1 MENIGQCQRPRRRV
15 DATHF
20 YAYVRNFLI
29 PTRTWRLLK
38 KGGKHFLAVGKSQ
51 GILIEG
57 EALGTV
63 DLLTKLARF
72 A

>member
-1 MENIGQCQRPRRRV
+1 MSASASESRR
-15 DATHF
+15 DALLC
-20 YAYVRNFLI
+20 VRTQFFN
-29 PTRTWRLLK
+29 TDKNVEAVKER
-38 KGGKHFLAVGKSQ
+38 GKHFLAVGKSQ

>member
-1 MENIGQCQRPRRRV
+1 VEAVKER
-15 DATHF
+15 
-20 YAYVRNFLI
+20 
-29 PTRTWRLLK
+29 
-38 KGGKHFLAVGKSQ
+38 GKHFLAVGKSQ

-57 EALGTV
+57 KALGTV

>member
-1 MENIGQCQRPRRRV
+1 VEAVKER
-15 DATHF
+15 
-20 YAYVRNFLI
+20 
-29 PTRTWRLLK
+29 
-38 KGGKHFLAVGKSQ
+38 GKHFLAVGKSQ

>member
-1 MENIGQCQRPRRRV
+1 MSASASESRR
-15 DATHF
+15 DAL

-63 DLLTKLARF
+63 DLTKLARL